1 MKESHKSDT
10 VPGRESFLTV
20 SILSANQKYYGTCRV
35 QRLFFRSLCDML
47 FLKRERMNYH
57 GQSVGVYPFTFPGLE
72 TVFALVGAYVP
83 QEKEKRS
90 GGL

>member
-1 MKESHKSDT
+1 
-10 VPGRESFLTV
+10 
-20 SILSANQKYYGTCRV
+20 
-35 QRLFFRSLCDML
+35 
-47 FLKRERMNYH
+47 MNYH